1 MWPGFFFGK
10 ESIMR
15 IYFQASLATIFVGI
29 LIFGGFWLWRSSS
42 FPKEKAQS
50 ISLVDELEQK
60 GMRDFNFTTIDGQP
74 LSLKAFAGKIIILN
88 FWASW
93 CGPCVE
99 EIPSLIK
106 LVREFKGEVV
116 LVAVSG
122 DSSLEDITDFLKAFP
137 EINAPDIYVLWDKD
151 RSITKS
157 YEVQRL
163 PESFLA
169 SPNFKLNKKIV
180 GTIDWHTEDSV
191 SYMRALLGKS
201 EK

>member
-1 MWPGFFFGK
+1 MK
-10 ESIMR
+10 
-15 IYFQASLATIFVGI
+15 IYFQAILATIFVGLLI
-29 LIFGGFWLWRSSS
+29 LGGFWLWRDSS
-42 FPKEKAQS
+42 FPKDKAES
-50 ISLVDELEQK
+50 ISLVDELEQI
-60 GMRDFNFTTIDGQP
+60 GMRDFNFTTIDGRA
-74 LSLKAFAGKIIILN
+74 LSLKEFAGKVVILN

-106 LVREFKGEVV
+106 LVKEFKGEVI

-137 EINAPDIYVLWDKD
+137 EINAPNIYILWDKD
-151 RSITKS
+151 RSITKA

-191 SYMRALLGKS
+191 AYMKALL
-201 EK
+201 EKPNK